1 MNGGEEGDSQGSNAP
16 EQLFDGGWE
25 VEVPTYAVQRSEDG
39 RTEWQDKE
47 GQIVTINLR
56 SAGLEGFSSENGDEC
71 NGECFERDPHKP
83 MDWKIQEPDVVN
95 ARDVLVQRVTQVV
108 EEFADI

>member
-1 MNGGEEGDSQGSNAP
+1 M
-16 EQLFDGGWE
+16 
-25 VEVPTYAVQRSEDG
+25 
-39 RTEWQDKE
+39 
-47 GQIVTINLR
+47 R

-83 MDWKIQEPDVVN
+83 MDWKIQEPNVVN